1 MLFLDA
7 IQIFKLKSKNINT
20 MKRILS
26 EIFQI
31 AIGIFLASIGLKM
44 FLLPN
49 GFLDGG
55 ATGIAILL
63 SELFDIDISFFLILV
78 SIPFLTLAWFSLS
91 RRIFIK
97 SLISILLLAVIIHFE
112 NFASVT
118 EDKLL
123 IAIFGG
129 LFLGAGIGL
138 SIRNGAV
145 LDGSEILGIVVNEH
159 LGISIG
165 RVILFFNVIL
175 FGSTALLLSL
185 EIAMYSILTFI
196 VTAKVIDVMIEGFED
211 YVGLMIVSEN
221 TTSINEELI
230 RVVGTGTTLYR
241 GSGGFGKRGLQAKND
256 IIHTVIN
263 RIDIRRT
270 YNLIDSIDKNA
281 FIIEFDVNHIKGGIY
296 TKVLSKEGLKKLSPT
311 KNQGNTKLN

>member
-1 MLFLDA
+1 
-7 IQIFKLKSKNINT
+7 

-241 GSGGFGKRGLQAKND
+241 GSEGFGKRGLQAKND

>member
-1 MLFLDA
+1 MLFLGT
-7 IQIFKLKSKNINT
+7 IQVFKLKSIQIST

-63 SELFDIDISFFLILV
+63 SELFDIDISFILLLV
-78 SIPFLTLAWFSLS
+78 SIPFLILAWFSLS
-91 RRIFIK
+91 RRIFTK
-97 SLISILLLAVIIHFE
+97 SLISIILLAVIIHFE
-112 NFASVT
+112 NFASIT

-138 SIRNGAV
+138 TIRNGAV
-145 LDGSEILGIVVNEH
+145 LDGSEILGIFLNDR

-175 FGSTALLLSL
+175 FGATALLLSL

-196 VTAKVIDVMIEGFED
+196 VTAKVIDIMIEGFED
-211 YVGLMIVSEN
+211 YVGLMIISKN
-221 TTSINEELI
+221 TNSINEGLI
-230 RVVGTGTTLYR
+230 RIVGTGTTLYQ
-241 GSGGFGKRGLQAKND
+241 GAGGFGKRGTQPKND

-263 RIDIRRT
+263 RVDIRRT
-270 YNLIDSIDKNA
+270 YNLIDAIDKKA

-296 TKVLSKEGLKKLSPT
+296 TKVLSREGLKKLSPT
-311 KNQGNTKLN
+311 KN

>member
-1 MLFLDA
+1 
-7 IQIFKLKSKNINT
+7 

-26 EIFQI
+26 EVFQI
-31 AIGIFLASIGLKM
+31 SIGVLLASIGLKM

-63 SELFDIDISFFLILV
+63 SELFHFDISYTLLIV
-78 SIPFLTLAWFSLS
+78 SIPFLILAWFYLS
-91 RRIFIK
+91 KRIFIK
-97 SLISILLLAVIIHFE
+97 SVISILSLAIIIHFE
-112 NFASVT
+112 NFSAIT

-138 SIRNGAV
+138 TIKNGAV
-145 LDGSEILGIVVNEH
+145 LDGSEILGIFLNDR

-165 RVILFFNVIL
+165 KVVLFFNAIL
-175 FGSTALLLSL
+175 FGATAILLSL
-185 EIAMYSILTFI
+185 EVAMYSILTFI
-196 VTAKVIDVMIEGFED
+196 VTAKVIDLMIEGFED
-211 YVGLMIVSEN
+211 FVGLMIVSEKTN
-221 TTSINEELI
+221 EINNELI
-230 RVVGTGTTLYR
+230 RVVGTGTTLYK
-241 GSGGFGKRGLQAKND
+241 GSGGFGKRGAQTAKD

-270 YNLIDSIDKNA
+270 YNLINTIDKNA
-281 FIIEFDVNHIKGGIY
+281 FIIEFDVNNIKGGMY
-296 TKVLSKEGLKKLSPT
+296 TKYFSREGLKKLSPT
-311 KNQGNTKLN
+311 MHKKTSDLSDESK

>member
-1 MLFLDA
+1 
-7 IQIFKLKSKNINT
+7 

-31 AIGIFLASIGLKM
+31 SIGVLLASVGLKM

-55 ATGIAILL
+55 VTGIAILL
-63 SELFDIDISFFLILV
+63 SELFELDISYFLLLV
-78 SIPFLTLAWFSLS
+78 SIPFLILAWFNLS
-91 RRIFIK
+91 RRIFTK
-97 SLISILLLAVIIHFE
+97 SVISIIALAVIIHFE
-112 NFASVT
+112 NFNAIT
-118 EDKLL
+118 DDKLL

-138 SIRNGAV
+138 TIKNGAV
-145 LDGSEILGIVVNEH
+145 LDGSEILGIFINDR

-165 RVILFFNVIL
+165 KVILLFNAVL
-175 FGSTALLLSL
+175 FCATAILLSI
-185 EIAMYSILTFI
+185 EVAMYSILTFI
-196 VTAKVIDVMIEGFED
+196 VTGKVIDLMIEGFED
-211 YVGLMIVSEN
+211 YVGLMIVSEKVAE
-221 TTSINEELI
+221 INKELI
-230 RVVGTGTTLYR
+230 KVVGAGTTIYH
-241 GSGGFGKRGLQAKND
+241 GSGGFGKRGPQTNKE

-281 FIIEFDVNHIKGGIY
+281 FIIEFDVNNIKGGIY
-296 TKVLSKEGLKKLSPT
+296 TKFLSKEGLKKLSPKKYK
-311 KNQGNTKLN
+311 KN

>member
-1 MLFLDA
+1 
-7 IQIFKLKSKNINT
+7 

-31 AIGIFLASIGLKM
+31 AIGILLASIGLKM

-63 SELFDIDISFFLILV
+63 SELFDFDISFFLLIV
-78 SIPFLTLAWFSLS
+78 SIPFLILAWFSLS
-91 RRIFIK
+91 KRIFIK
-97 SLISILLLAVIIHFE
+97 SILSIISLAIIIHFE
-112 NFASVT
+112 NFEAIT

-138 SIRNGAV
+138 TMRNGAV
-145 LDGSEILGIVVNEH
+145 LEIYINNR

-165 RVILFFNVIL
+165 KVILLFNAIL
-175 FGSTALLLSL
+175 FGATAILLSL

-196 VTAKVIDVMIEGFED
+196 VTAKIIDLMIEGFED
-211 YVGLMIVSEN
+211 YVGLMIVSNKIDEIN
-221 TTSINEELI
+221 TELI
-230 RVVGTGTTLYR
+230 RVVGTGTTLYQ
-241 GSGGFGKRGLQAKND
+241 GSGGYGKTGMRPKKE

-263 RIDIRRT
+263 RIDIKLT

-281 FIIEFDVNHIKGGIY
+281 FIIEFDVNNIKGGIY
-296 TKVLSKEGLKKLSPT
+296 TKFLSKEGFKKTMSNKIT
-311 KNQGNTKLN
+311 R

>member
-1 MLFLDA
+1 
-7 IQIFKLKSKNINT
+7 

-63 SELFDIDISFFLILV
+63 SELFDIDISFILLLV
-78 SIPFLTLAWFSLS
+78 SIPFLILAWFSLS
-91 RRIFIK
+91 RRIFTK
-97 SLISILLLAVIIHFE
+97 SLISIILLAVIIHFE
-112 NFASVT
+112 NFASIT

-138 SIRNGAV
+138 TIRNGAV
-145 LDGSEILGIVVNEH
+145 LDGSEILGIFLNDR

-175 FGSTALLLSL
+175 FGATALLLSL

-196 VTAKVIDVMIEGFED
+196 VTAKVIDIMIEGFED
-211 YVGLMIVSEN
+211 YVGLMIISKN
-221 TTSINEELI
+221 TNSINEGLI
-230 RVVGTGTTLYR
+230 RIVGTGTTLYQ
-241 GSGGFGKRGLQAKND
+241 GAGGFGKRGTQPKND

-263 RIDIRRT
+263 RVDIRRT
-270 YNLIDSIDKNA
+270 YNLIDAIDKKA

-296 TKVLSKEGLKKLSPT
+296 TKVLSRKGLKKLSPT
-311 KNQGNTKLN
+311 KN

>member
-1 MLFLDA
+1 MLFLGT
-7 IQIFKLKSKNINT
+7 IQVFKLKSIQIST
-20 MKRILS
+20 VKRILS

-63 SELFDIDISFFLILV
+63 SELFDIDISFILLLV
-78 SIPFLTLAWFSLS
+78 SIPFLILAWFSLS
-91 RRIFIK
+91 RRIFTK
-97 SLISILLLAVIIHFE
+97 SLISIILLAVIIHFE
-112 NFASVT
+112 NFASIT

-138 SIRNGAV
+138 TIRNGAV
-145 LDGSEILGIVVNEH
+145 LDGSEILGIFLNDR

-175 FGSTALLLSL
+175 FGATALLLSL

-196 VTAKVIDVMIEGFED
+196 VTAKVIDLMIEGFED
-211 YVGLMIVSEN
+211 YVGLMIISEN
-221 TTSINEELI
+221 TNSINEGLI
-230 RVVGTGTTLYR
+230 RIVGTGTTLYQ
-241 GSGGFGKRGLQAKND
+241 GAGGFGKRGTQPKND

-270 YNLIDSIDKNA
+270 YNLIDAIDKKA

-311 KNQGNTKLN
+311 KN

>member
-1 MLFLDA
+1 
-7 IQIFKLKSKNINT
+7 

-63 SELFDIDISFFLILV
+63 SELFDIDISIFLILV
-78 SIPFLTLAWFSLS
+78 SIPFLILAWFSLS
-91 RRIFIK
+91 RRIFTK

-112 NFASVT
+112 NFDSIT

-138 SIRNGAV
+138 TIRNGAV
-145 LDGSEILGIVVNEH
+145 LDGSEILGIFVNDR

-175 FGSTALLLSL
+175 FGATALLLSL

-196 VTAKVIDVMIEGFED
+196 VTAKVIDLMIEGFED
-211 YVGLMIVSEN
+211 YVGLMIISEN
-221 TTSINEELI
+221 TNSINEELI
-230 RVVGTGTTLYR
+230 RVVGTGTTLYK
-241 GSGGFGKRGLQAKND
+241 GSGGFGKRGAQAKND

-270 YNLIDSIDKNA
+270 YNLIDAIDKNA
-281 FIIEFDVNHIKGGIY
+281 FIIEFDVNNIKGGIY

-311 KNQGNTKLN
+311 KN

>member
-1 MLFLDA
+1 
-7 IQIFKLKSKNINT
+7 
-20 MKRILS
+20 MKRLLS

-31 AIGIFLASIGLKM
+31 ALGILLASIGLKM

-63 SELFDIDISFFLILV
+63 SELFNFDISYFLLLV
-78 SIPFLTLAWFSLS
+78 SIPFLILAWFSLS
-91 RRIFIK
+91 KRIFFK
-97 SLISILLLAVIIHFE
+97 SVLSIIALAIIIHFE
-112 NFASVT
+112 NFEAIT
-118 EDKLL
+118 DDKLL

-138 SIRNGAV
+138 TIKNGAV
-145 LDGSEILGIVVNEH
+145 LDGSEILGIFINDR

-165 RVILFFNVIL
+165 KVILLFNAIL
-175 FGSTALLLSL
+175 FAATALLLSI

-196 VTAKVIDVMIEGFED
+196 VTAKIIDLMIEGFED
-211 YVGLMIVSEN
+211 YVGLMIVSEK
-221 TTSINEELI
+221 TDDINNALI
-230 RVVGTGTTLYR
+230 NVVGTGTTIYI
-241 GSGGFGKRGLQAKND
+241 GSGGYGKRGIQTKKD

-270 YNLIDSIDKNA
+270 YNTIDAIDAKA
-281 FIIEFDVNHIKGGIY
+281 FIIEFDVNTIKGGIY
-296 TKVLSKEGLKKLSPT
+296 TKFLSKEGLKKISKKKT
-311 KNQGNTKLN
+311 VKK